1 MQSIAATVP
10 VSPRFDKKVLVG
22 RGLSV
27 LVTLFMT
34 FDGLAKVIVE
44 QHVVR
49 AQAELGFP
57 GELSAPLG
65 LVVLACTALY
75 AIPRTTFLGAILLT
89 AWLGGATAAK
99 VRLEDLSLLFSV
111 VMGVLVWAG
120 LYLRDGRLRELVAL
134 RRPADREPTSLSRE
148 RQ

>member
-1 MQSIAATVP
+1 MQAITTTVCVSKEP
-10 VSPRFDKKVLVG
+10 VSRKLDPKVLAG
-22 RGLSV
+22 RGISV

-34 FDGLAKVIVE
+34 FDGVAKVLVE
-44 QHVVR
+44 PHVVK

-57 GELSAPLG
+57 AELAVPLG

-75 AIPRTTFLGAILLT
+75 AFPRTAMLGAVLLT

-99 VRLEDLSLLFSV
+99 VRLEDASLLFSV

-120 LYLRDGRLRELVAL
+120 LYLRDERLRALLPL
-134 RRPADREPTSLSRE
+134 RRRE
-148 RQ
+148 RGAERAP